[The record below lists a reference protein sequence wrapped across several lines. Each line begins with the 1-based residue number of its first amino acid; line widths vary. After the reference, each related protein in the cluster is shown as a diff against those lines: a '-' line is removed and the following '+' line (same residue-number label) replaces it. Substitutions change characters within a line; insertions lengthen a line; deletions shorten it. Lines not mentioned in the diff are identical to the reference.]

1 MAKKPLRHAERVE
14 IVYDEERWRLLRLFR
29 GQALEIMKALARAS
43 LPSVVHGSIARGDAS
58 KKSDID
64 IFLPEAPSSFI
75 VESALETAGLS
86 VSRRVLVQATP
97 AYALKGYVDL
107 GGDRTVSF
115 SLVKMRRV
123 ELDFYKYGGELGL
136 QMLKDNLRVAGADKR
151 LMLIEPTLKGHVESS
166 IVGREAEVARFLGV
180 SLETVYD
187 RVRALLRR
195 DAVGRTGVFI
205 ERELS
210 SEETF
215 EMVSQGLADEN
226 PAVRRRLRL
235 YDK

>member
-14 IVYDEERWRLLRLFR
+14 IVYDEERWRLLRLLR
-29 GQALEIMKALARAS
+29 GQALEIMKALARAN
-43 LPSVVHGSIARGDAS
+43 LPSVVHGSIARGDVS
-58 KKSDID
+58 RKSDID
-64 IFLPEAPSSFI
+64 VFLPEAPSSFV

-97 AYALKGYVDL
+97 AYAMKGYVDISE
-107 GGDRTVSF
+107 GRRVSF

-136 QMLKDNLRVAGADKR
+136 QMLKDNLRVAGANRR
-151 LMLIEPTLKGHVESS
+151 LMLIEPNLKGHVESS

-180 SLETVYD
+180 SLETVHD

-195 DAVGRTGVFI
+195 DEVGRTGVFI

-215 EMVSQGLADEN
+215 EMVLQGLADEN
-226 PAVRRRLRL
+226 PAVRRRLKL